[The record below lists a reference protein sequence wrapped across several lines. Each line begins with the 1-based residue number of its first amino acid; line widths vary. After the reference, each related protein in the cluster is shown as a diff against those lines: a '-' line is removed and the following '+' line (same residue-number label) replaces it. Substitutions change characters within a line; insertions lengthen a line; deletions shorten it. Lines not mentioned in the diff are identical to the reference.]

1 MGEELDLKIDEMTQN
16 TGKEES
22 VTTSLC
28 DRFGIHMYSDEFLE
42 NEVEYKKQQNVQKN
56 QILQA
61 VFHNRKQNTTSQ
73 YFQSV
78 MDSSAETI
86 VKKDYTEQNAT
97 NHYGMIAYLAL
108 GMVMAGIFYYFMGQR
123 KKNENHNYNYTN
135 QLHYRETV

>member
-86 VKKDYTEQNAT
+86 VKKDYMEQNAT

-123 KKNENHNYNYTN
+123 KKNENHNYTN

>member
-42 NEVEYKKQQNVQKN
+42 NEVEYKKQQDVQKN
-56 QILQA
+56 KIMRA

-108 GMVMAGIFYYFMGQR
+108 GMVMAGIFYYFMGRR
-123 KKNENHNYNYTN
+123 KKNENHNYTN

>member
-1 MGEELDLKIDEMTQN
+1 MGEELDLKIDEMMQN

-42 NEVEYKKQQNVQKN
+42 NEVEYKKQQNVQRN
-56 QILQA
+56 QILRA

-108 GMVMAGIFYYFMGQR
+108 GMVIAGIFYYFMGRR
-123 KKNENHNYNYTN
+123 KKNENHNHTN
-135 QLHYRETV
+135 

>member
-1 MGEELDLKIDEMTQN
+1 MGEGLDLKIDEMTQN

-56 QILQA
+56 QILRA

-108 GMVMAGIFYYFMGQR
+108 GMVMAGIFYYFMGRR
-123 KKNENHNYNYTN
+123 KKNENRNYTN

>member
-1 MGEELDLKIDEMTQN
+1 MGEGLDLKIDEMTQN

-56 QILQA
+56 QILRA

-108 GMVMAGIFYYFMGQR
+108 GMVMAGIFYYFMGRR
-123 KKNENHNYNYTN
+123 KKNENRNYTT